1 MILLQLFSLLGS
13 VGLFLYGIKLMSES
27 LQKITGDNLRNVYT
41 AMTSNRF
48 MAMLTGVLVTALVQ
62 SSSATMVMSIS
73 FINAGLI
80 TLSQSLAVFMGA
92 NFGMTLINWIIAL
105 FGFKYLITVF
115 VFPIIALSLPLF
127 QSNNSKRNSWGEL
140 LLGFALL
147 FLGISLLKNSFP
159 DLSQYPN
166 IVASLNYISDLSLF
180 SVIVFMI
187 FGVVFTMIFQSSL
200 VTFIISLL
208 MCANG
213 WISFEMGCAI
223 VLGTNIGSCLTPIL
237 AARKANISSKRAA
250 YGFLIFNS
258 IVTIIAIVF
267 FFPFCSLIENLCY
280 LIGIGDLD
288 NVTNISLGIALFHT
302 LYNVIFILLQL
313 PLINPVEKLLIKT
326 ISENKN
332 QDESFKLQYIS
343 KGLMSS
349 TGQMALIQVR
359 KETSRYADEIYKMF
373 KLFCTMINEPLGSA
387 RQLELHE
394 QIKKMEEES
403 DNAEVEIADFLNQI
417 SHKTLSWDGEL
428 MSRNLYKM
436 VDELESIADSIV
448 HMSTTLFNKQEQR
461 VFFNSDMN
469 TDIRKMIDLTNT
481 SLEHMCHVLQLD
493 EIPSNSLN
501 KAYNFEDEINNYRN
515 QLRNAML
522 DRIDLQQIEYMQST
536 YFMLLVNECEK
547 IGDYTINVVAA
558 ACEN

>member
-13 VGLFLYGIKLMSES
+13 IGLFLFGIKLMSES
-27 LQKITGDNLRNVYT
+27 LQKITGDNLRNIYT

-73 FINAGLI
+73 FINAGFI

-105 FGFKYLITVF
+105 FGFKYLITIF

-127 QSNNSKRNSWGEL
+127 QSNNSKRNSWGEFL
-140 LLGFALL
+140 IGFALL

-159 DLSQYPN
+159 DLSLYPS
-166 IVASLNYISDLSLF
+166 IVSFLNLISELNVF
-180 SVIVFMI
+180 SVIIFMLLGI
-187 FGVVFTMIFQSSL
+187 LLTISVQSSL

-208 MCANG
+208 LCANG

-223 VLGTNIGSCLTPIL
+223 VLGTNIGSCFTPIL
-237 AARKANISSKRAA
+237 AAQKANISAKRASW
-250 YGFLIFNS
+250 GFLIFNG
-258 IVTIIAIVF
+258 IVTILAIAF
-267 FFPFCSLIENLCY
+267 FFPFCTLIENLCDI
-280 LIGIGDLD
+280 IGIGDLD

-302 LYNVIFILLQL
+302 LYNVIFIILQL
-313 PLINPVEKLLIKT
+313 PLIHPIEKMLVKMIADK
-326 ISENKN
+326 SKN
-332 QDESFKLQYIS
+332 DESFKLQYIS

-359 KETSRYADEIYKMF
+359 KETSRYAEETYKMF

-387 RQLELHE
+387 RQLELHQ
-394 QIKKMEEES
+394 QIKKMEEDS

-448 HMSTTLFNKQEQR
+448 HMSTTIFNKQEQR
-461 VFFNSDMN
+461 VFFSNEMN
-469 TDIRKMIDLTNT
+469 TDIRKMLTLTDT
-481 SLEHMCHVLQLD
+481 SLSHMCHVLQLD

-522 DRIDLQQIEYMQST
+522 DRFDLQQVEYMQST
-536 YFMLLVNECEK
+536 YFMMLVNECEK
-547 IGDYTINVVAA
+547 IGDYAINVVAA